1 MELNRRAWVRSA
13 ARAANR
19 IGVTPVERASLARAV
34 QRIGDPDGSAAL
46 HKAVDG
52 KVVLVTGASSG
63 IGRAT
68 AVQLGAAG
76 AVVLLVARSEDVLDA
91 VRREIA
97 AGGGIAHA
105 YPCDLV
111 DLDAVDGLVKQVL
124 GAHGHVDVVV
134 NNAGLSIRRKV
145 KHSAERFHDFER
157 PMALNYFA
165 AIRLVSGLLPTM
177 VERRSGQV
185 VNISSWAVQVRPSR
199 FSGYTASKAALEA
212 WSDCV
217 QGEVLDDG
225 IVFTNVR
232 MPLVRTPMIEPTKIY
247 RRIPALSPD
256 EAAAVVCSAIVNR
269 SRRVSPL
276 ASRFISIAEAVSPS
290 AGDRIR
296 KNAV

>member
-1 MELNRRAWVRSA
+1 MRSA
-13 ARAANR
+13 ARTANR
-19 IGVTPVERASLARAV
+19 IGVTPVERSSLARAV
-34 QRIGDPDGSAAL
+34 QRIGDPGGTAAL
-46 HKAVDG
+46 RKAIEG

-68 AVQLGAAG
+68 ALQLGAAG
-76 AVVLLVARSEDVLDA
+76 AIVLLVARSEDLLDA
-91 VRREIA
+91 VRKDIA
-97 AGGGIAHA
+97 AGGGVAHA
-105 YPCDLV
+105 FPRDLA
-111 DLDAVDGLVKQVL
+111 DLDAVDSLVAQVL
-124 GAHGHVDVVV
+124 DTHGHVDVLV

-145 KHSAERFHDFER
+145 KHSADRFHDFER

-165 AIRLVSGLLPTM
+165 AIRLVTGLLPTM

-217 QGEVLDDG
+217 QGEVLDEG
-225 IVFTNVR
+225 VVFTNVR
-232 MPLVRTPMIEPTKIY
+232 MPLVRTPMIEPTRIY
-247 RRIPALSPD
+247 RRIPALSPE
-256 EAAAVVCSAIVNR
+256 EAAAVVCDAIVSR

-276 ASRFISIAEAVSPS
+276 ASRFISIAEAMSPS